1 MLVYVLSKNGQPLM
15 PTHRYGFVRRLL
27 NSQKAKVRRRCPFTI
42 QLQYDTSCK
51 TQPATLGIRLFDK
64 VKYNHKEYFIFGRRA
79 SGFFDIRTLNGE
91 KVNKGSISCKKL
103 KLLEASKGYLTERR
117 NASLSPLNSV

>member
-27 NSQKAKVRRRCPFTI
+27 NSQKAKVIRRCPFTI

-51 TQPATLGIRLFDK
+51 TQPVTLGIDAGSRHIGVSATTESK
-64 VKYNHKEYFIFGRRA
+64 VLYEA
-79 SGFFDIRTLNGE
+79 DIELDIDEDTATLNDYPAKCTWTWE
-91 KVNKGSISCKKL
+91 IIS
-103 KLLEASKGYLTERR
+103 
-117 NASLSPLNSV
+117 V

>member
-27 NSQKAKVRRRCPFTI
+27 NSQKAKVIRRCPFTI

-51 TQPATLGIRLFDK
+51 
-64 VKYNHKEYFIFGRRA
+64 
-79 SGFFDIRTLNGE
+79 
-91 KVNKGSISCKKL
+91 KL
-103 KLLEASKGYLTERR
+103 KLLEASKEYLTERR
-117 NASLSPLNSV
+117 NAFLSPLNSV

>member
-27 NSQKAKVRRRCPFTI
+27 NSQKAKVIRRCPFTI
-42 QLQYDTSCK
+42 QLQYDT
-51 TQPATLGIRLFDK
+51 
-64 VKYNHKEYFIFGRRA
+64 
-79 SGFFDIRTLNGE
+79 
-91 KVNKGSISCKKL
+91 SCKKL

-117 NASLSPLNSV
+117 NAFLSPLNSV